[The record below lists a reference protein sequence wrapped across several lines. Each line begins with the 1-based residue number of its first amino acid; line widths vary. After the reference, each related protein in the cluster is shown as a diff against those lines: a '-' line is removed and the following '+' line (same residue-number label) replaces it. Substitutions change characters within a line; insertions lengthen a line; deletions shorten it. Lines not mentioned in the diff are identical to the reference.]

1 MTQYEIIEMAIQT
14 ELNLYV
20 HDLTE
25 KQYIEVIKD
34 FAQLVAAEEREAC
47 AKLCDARAIEYD
59 GFTEEQNASEKLATA
74 IKARGEA

>member
-1 MTQYEIIEMAIQT
+1 MTQYEIIEMAIQA

-34 FAQLVAAEEREAC
+34 FAQLVAEEEREAC

-74 IKARGEA
+74 IRARGEA

>member
-25 KQYIEVIKD
+25 KQYIEVIKH
-34 FAQLVAAEEREAC
+34 FAQLVAEEEREAC
-47 AKLCDARAIEYD
+47 AKLIESHGETLANGAMLAEAIR
-59 GFTEEQNASEKLATA
+59 
-74 IKARGEA
+74 ARGKA

>member
-74 IKARGEA
+74 IRARGEA

>member
-1 MTQYEIIEMAIQT
+1 MTQYEIIEMAIQA

-25 KQYIEVIKD
+25 KQYIEVIKQ

-74 IKARGEA
+74 IRARGEA